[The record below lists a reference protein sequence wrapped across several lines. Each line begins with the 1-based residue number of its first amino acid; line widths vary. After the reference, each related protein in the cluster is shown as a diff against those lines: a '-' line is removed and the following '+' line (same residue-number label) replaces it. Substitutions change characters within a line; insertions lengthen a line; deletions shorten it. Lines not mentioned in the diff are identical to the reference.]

1 MSTGPRKRL
10 AHPVLGQGLR
20 MAILSGASFV
30 LGFVLTSLLVE
41 VAGLPAQLAYAIAIV
56 ACTVLNFFGCRH
68 WVFRTTH
75 MPAWPE
81 AGRFFSSILLF
92 RLAEIGVFHLLFVA
106 LDDYRIAYVASQ
118 VVSAIIK
125 FTVAKWFVFRPGAP
139 R

>member
-1 MSTGPRKRL
+1 MSTGPGKRL
-10 AHPVLGQGLR
+10 SHPVLGQGVR
-20 MAILSGASFV
+20 MAVLSGISFV

-56 ACTVLNFFGCRH
+56 ACTAFNFFGCRH
-68 WVFRTTH
+68 WVFRTAH
-75 MPAWPE
+75 MPFWPE

-106 LDDYRIAYVASQ
+106 IDDYRIAYVATQ
-118 VVSAIIK
+118 VASAIIK
-125 FTVAKWFVFRPGAP
+125 FAVAKWFVFRPGAP